1 MLSTR
6 CNAVRNQSRSTMLGS
21 SRKRIGI
28 LSFAAV
34 LSGFAFLTVGCD
46 QLTGTSGNNRYELK
60 QDSAGRT
67 IRLDKQTG
75 DIALVEAGKVTPI
88 PSEVQLRQEQLVQQA
103 RIAALSA
110 PKFFPPLPMEAI
122 GGKTATVSTMWRD
135 GKLHFQLV
143 FIPPPRR
150 SSQSF
155 GIGLSA
161 FRVSFYDANG
171 FAIAEEP
178 IPTQELAYISDEK
191 GHVIINMTANWAFPL
206 SQDAYE
212 SITGWN
218 LNWLY

>member
-60 QDSAGRT
+60 QDSTGRT

-103 RIAALSA
+103 RIAALSS
-110 PKFFPPLPMEAI
+110 PKYYPPLSVEVI
-122 GGKTATVSTMWRD
+122 GGKTATMSTMWRD

-143 FIPPPRR
+143 FNKWFVPIWPHQE
-150 SSQSF
+150 SCFQS
-155 GIGLSA
+155 ILKQ
-161 FRVSFYDANG
+161 V
-171 FAIAEEP
+171 FAMW
-178 IPTQELAYISDEK
+178 S
-191 GHVIINMTANWAFPL
+191 
-206 SQDAYE
+206 
-212 SITGWN
+212 
-218 LNWLY
+218 